1 MSGKTKRRGIKKKSY
16 FNIVYY
22 VPLIIGATIILI
34 PIIWMSFGS
43 FRPGPEIF
51 AYPLRLW
58 PKEFIIRNYLTLFE
72 TVPFARNFLN
82 SVIATGGFLILT
94 LFLCS
99 LAGFAF
105 AKYRFP
111 LRNTLFII
119 LLGSM
124 MIPIHVILIP
134 LFLLMLR
141 IGWVN
146 TLYALIIPLAAHP
159 IGLFFMRQYMLSIPS
174 ELMDAARIDGCS
186 EFGIFYKIVLPV
198 CKPALGALAILLGLE
213 QWNYFLWP
221 LVVLSSSEKLTLP
234 IAIANLIEIFE
245 EKPEFGVIF
254 AGCLLSILPILIL
267 FLFLQKYFMSGALRG
282 AIKG

>member
-1 MSGKTKRRGIKKKSY
+1 LSGKTRTREKKY
-16 FNIVYY
+16 FYNIIYHI
-22 VPLIIGATIILI
+22 PLIIGGMVILV
-34 PIIWMSFGS
+34 PIIWMISGS
-43 FRPGPEIF
+43 FKPGPEIF
-51 AYPLRLW
+51 AYPLSLW
-58 PKEFIIRNYLTLFE
+58 PKEATVRNYFSLFE
-72 TVPFARNFLN
+72 TIPFGNNFLN
-82 SVIATGGFLILT
+82 SVIATGGFLILA

-111 LRNTLFII
+111 FRNTLFII

-124 MIPIHVILIP
+124 MIPTHVILIP
-134 LFLLMLR
+134 LFLFMLK

-146 TLYALIIPLAAHP
+146 TLYALIIPLCAHP

-213 QWNYFLWP
+213 QWNDFLWP
-221 LVVLSSSEKLTLP
+221 LVILSSSEKLTLP
-234 IAIANLIEIFE
+234 IAIANLVEIFE

-254 AGCLLSILPILIL
+254 AGCFLSVLPILIL
-267 FLFLQKYFMSGALRG
+267 FLFLQKYFMSGALMG
-282 AIKG
+282 AVKG

>member
-1 MSGKTKRRGIKKKSY
+1 
-16 FNIVYY
+16 V
-22 VPLIIGATIILI
+22 ILV
-34 PIIWMSFGS
+34 PIIWMISGS
-43 FRPGPEIF
+43 FKPGPEIF
-51 AYPLRLW
+51 AYPLSLW
-58 PKEFIIRNYLTLFE
+58 PKEATVRNYFSLFE
-72 TVPFARNFLN
+72 TIPFGNNFLN
-82 SVIATGGFLILT
+82 SVIATGGFLILA

-111 LRNTLFII
+111 FRNTLFII

-124 MIPIHVILIP
+124 MIPTHVILIP
-134 LFLLMLR
+134 LFLFMLK

-146 TLYALIIPLAAHP
+146 TLYALIIPLCAHP

-213 QWNYFLWP
+213 QWNDFLWP
-221 LVVLSSSEKLTLP
+221 LVILSSSEKLTLP
-234 IAIANLIEIFE
+234 IAIANLVEIFE

-254 AGCLLSILPILIL
+254 AGCFLSVLPILIL
-267 FLFLQKYFMSGALRG
+267 FLFLQKYFMSGALMG
-282 AIKG
+282 AVKG